1 MTFREKLRE
10 EHPSKVNV
18 FTVGGC
24 AGCPYWYG
32 YEENQVF
39 TLCKGANSTNKE
51 CEACWNRQMPED
63 NNIKEKEVKKSMTK
77 TKVEQHLELVT
88 ALNKLY
94 EQKNHDYGD
103 SFGKSYA
110 EDGLV
115 MAKIRISDKFNRFK
129 TLIKSDAKVNDES
142 IRDTLIDL
150 ANYALMTVMELDNE
164 KENK

>member
-1 MTFREKLRE
+1 MTFLEKVTK
-10 EHPSKVNV
+10 EHIEDID
-18 FTVGGC
+18 FTLPCRCVK
-24 AGCPYWYG
+24 CPYMYN
-32 YEENQVF
+32 YESRNESEKNCFNFGEGCVD
-39 TLCKGANSTNKE
+39 
-51 CEACWNRQMPED
+51 CWNRQIPED
-63 NNIKEKEVKKSMTK
+63 NNIEEKEVSKPM

>member
-1 MTFREKLRE
+1 MTFYQKFIA
-10 EHPSKVNV
+10 EHPGRKLD
-18 FTVGGC
+18 GYYI
-24 AGCPYWYG
+24 GCPSHYL
-32 YEENQVF
+32 YEYRWRDEN
-39 TLCKGANSTNKE
+39 CDEN
-51 CEACWNRQMPED
+51 CEQCWNRQMPED

-115 MAKIRISDKFNRFK
+115 MAKIRIGDKFNRFK

>member
-1 MTFREKLRE
+1 MTLNEKYEREWFKLKNLDYPRNEKLT
-10 EHPSKVNV
+10 KW
-18 FTVGGC
+18 
-24 AGCPYWYG
+24 A
-32 YEENQVF
+32 EN
-39 TLCKGANSTNKE
+39 NDIE
-51 CEACWNRQMPED
+51 
-63 NNIKEKEVKKSMTK
+63 EKEVNKSMTK
-77 TKVEQHLELVT
+77 VKQHLELVT